1 MTGLRLK
8 RYLPVVLD
16 MFILM
21 ASVCVAYLL
30 RFEFRI
36 RVEDWSVMIAFSVI
50 YCVLMMPWLIVNR
63 IYRRIWSYASVGDM
77 FSISRGI
84 AQGTFIVWS
93 VALVFYLVLE
103 RYTVPRSILLMAP
116 IFSFLGI
123 AGARFIWRLMH
134 DGYVKHKDER
144 RRVLIVGAGEA
155 GFIVARE
162 LKSERSR
169 YYPAAFID
177 DNLNKK
183 NLNLAG
189 IPVVGNRYDIPEI
202 VDKLGIQEIII
213 ALPSAERSEITK
225 IINICKTTNRVIKII
240 PSVNDLVNGRFTISR
255 LRNVDVEDLLG
266 RDPVTVDLSSIAD
279 YIKDRV
285 VMVTG
290 AGGSIGSE
298 LCRQIVNFQPKTL
311 LLVGR
316 GENSIYEIETELR
329 VKLRD
334 KPIQLH
340 AVIADIQDARR
351 LKHLFETYHPQV
363 VFHAAAHKHV
373 PLMEL
378 QPVEAVKNNILGTW
392 NLVEFAHQYA
402 VERFVMISTDK
413 AVNPTNVMGASKR
426 AAEMIVQSKNSV
438 SSTLFATVRFGN
450 VLGSRG
456 SVIPLFRKQIEAGGP
471 VTVTHPDMMRYFMT
485 IPEAVQLVVQAGA
498 LSEGGETFV
507 LDMGEPVKIV
517 DLARDLIRLS
527 GFTEKEIPIQ
537 FSGARPGEKL
547 FEELLTREEGT
558 RSTVHNRIFIARSE
572 HLSEAEVSEMVAS
585 FREIVDRQDTVTP
598 MEVKQL
604 LKHWVPSY
612 VIQETP
618 PPLPTFTLKES
629 NTAEHEYAKMEVAA
643 TLK

>member
-1 MTGLRLK
+1 MTWLRMK
-8 RYLPVVLD
+8 RFLPVLLD
-16 MFILM
+16 IIILM
-21 ASVCVAYLL
+21 ASVYVAYLL

-36 RVEDWSVMIAFSVI
+36 DAQDWPVIVSTSVI
-50 YCVLMMPWLIVNR
+50 YCLLMMPWLVVNR

-77 FSISRGI
+77 FSITRGI
-84 AQGTFIVWS
+84 AQGTFMVWIA
-93 VALVFYLVLE
+93 ALICYMLAE
-103 RYTVPRSILLMAP
+103 RFIVPRSILLMTPA
-116 IFSFLGI
+116 FSFLGI
-123 AGARFIWRLMH
+123 AGARFIWRLMR
-134 DGYVKHKDER
+134 DGYVKRKDER

-162 LKSERSR
+162 LKRDRSQ
-169 YYPAAFID
+169 YYPVAFID

-189 IPVVGNRYDIPEI
+189 IPVVGDRYDIPEV
-202 VDKLGIQEIII
+202 VDKLDIQEIIL
-213 ALPSAERSEITK
+213 ALPSADRSEITK

-255 LRNVDVEDLLG
+255 LRNVELEDLLG
-266 RDPVTVDLSSIAD
+266 RDPVSIDLSSIAD
-279 YIKDRV
+279 YLKGRV

-298 LCRQIVNFQPKTL
+298 LCRQIMNFQPDTL
-311 LLVGR
+311 ILVGR

-329 VKLRD
+329 SKFRD
-334 KPIQLH
+334 LNIHLH

-351 LKHLFETYHPQV
+351 LRHLFETYRPHV

-378 QPVEAVKNNILGTW
+378 QPIEAVKNNILGTW
-392 NLVEFAHQYA
+392 NLVELAHQYE

-438 SSTLFATVRFGN
+438 SRTAFATVRFGN

-471 VTVTHPDMMRYFMT
+471 VTVTHPEMTRYFMT

-498 LSEGGETFV
+498 LSEGGEIFV

-547 FEELLTREEGT
+547 FEELLTKEEGT
-558 RSTVHNRIFIARSE
+558 RSTVHDRIFIARSE
-572 HLSEAEVSEMVAS
+572 HLSQAEASAMIEA
-585 FREIVDRQDTVTP
+585 FRAIVDRQDTVTP
-598 MEVKQL
+598 LEVKHL
-604 LKHWVPSY
+604 LKQWVPSY

-618 PPLPTFTLKES
+618 PSLPTYTLKDSPASEL
-629 NTAEHEYAKMEVAA
+629 EYTKLEVA
-643 TLK
+643 TTYK

>member
-1 MTGLRLK
+1 
-8 RYLPVVLD
+8 
-16 MFILM
+16 
-21 ASVCVAYLL
+21 
-30 RFEFRI
+30 
-36 RVEDWSVMIAFSVI
+36 MITFSII
-50 YCVLMMPWLIVNR
+50 YAVLMMPWLIANR
-63 IYRRIWSYASVGDM
+63 IYRRIWSFASVGDM
-77 FSISRGI
+77 LSITRGI
-84 AQGTFIVWS
+84 SQGTFLVWT
-93 VALVFYLVLE
+93 VALVSYLLLE
-103 RYTVPRSILLMAP
+103 RIVVPRSILLMAP

-123 AGARFIWRLMH
+123 AGSRFVWRLMR
-134 DGYVKHKDER
+134 DGYGRRRDER

-155 GFIVARE
+155 GFIIARE
-162 LKSERSR
+162 LKSQRSQ

-177 DNLNKK
+177 DNLKKK

-189 IPVVGNRYDIPEI
+189 IPVVGDRYDIPEA
-202 VDKLGIQEIII
+202 VDKLNIQEIII
-213 ALPSAERSEITK
+213 ALPSAERSEISK

-240 PSVNDLVNGRFTISR
+240 PSVSDLVNGKFTVSR
-255 LRNVDVEDLLG
+255 LRSVDVEDLLG
-266 RDPVTVDLSSIAD
+266 REPVSVDLSSIAD
-279 YIKDRV
+279 YLKDRV

-298 LCRQIVNFQPKTL
+298 LCRQIVNFEPSTL

-334 KPIQLH
+334 KRMHLQ
-340 AVIADIQDARR
+340 AVIADIQDVKR
-351 LKHLFETYHPQV
+351 LKHLFETYRPHV

-378 QPVEAVKNNILGTW
+378 QPVEAVKNNVLGTW
-392 NLVEFAHQYA
+392 NLVELAHQYE

-438 SSTLFATVRFGN
+438 SRTAFATVRFGN

-471 VTVTHPDMMRYFMT
+471 VTVTHPDMVRYFMT

-498 LSEGGETFV
+498 LSEGGEIFV

-517 DLARDLIRLS
+517 DLAKDLIRLS

-537 FSGARPGEKL
+537 FSGVRPGEKL
-547 FEELLTREEGT
+547 FEELLTKEEGT
-558 RSTVHNRIFIARSE
+558 RSTVHDRIFIARSE
-572 HLSEAEVSEMVAS
+572 HLSQAEASAMIEA
-585 FREIVDRQDTVTP
+585 FRAIVDRQDTVTP
-598 MEVKQL
+598 LEVKHL
-604 LKHWVPSY
+604 LKQWVPSY

-618 PPLPTFTLKES
+618 PLLPTFTMKES
-629 NTAEHEYAKMEVAA
+629 LAAEHEFVKMEVATSA
-643 TLK
+643 K